1 MLENKST
8 MKRSSWKMK
17 QTMAGAAVLALSVAA
32 QVAFGGDVVGMV
44 TLKGTPKPEVPID
57 LGPSCGPLTTKK
69 YTTRHYVVGKDA
81 GLANVFVYLKKDGLK
96 APPAGDAQ
104 LLDQVECMYEPYVM
118 GVVTGQKFK
127 IRNSDALLHNVHAT
141 PKVNKEFNFGQP
153 VKGQVNEKSFDA
165 AEILVR
171 MKCDVHPWMFAYVGV
186 VDHPYFAVTD
196 ANGSFKVSGV
206 PDGKYTA
213 VAYHLKTHG
222 AASQGETAEIEV
234 KGGEVK
240 HDFTVTVP

>member
-1 MLENKST
+1 
-8 MKRSSWKMK
+8 MKTSW
-17 QTMAGAAVLALSVAA
+17 TGIVAVAA
-32 QVAFGGDVVGMV
+32 AFVAQAASGADVAGKV
-44 TLKGTPKPEVPID
+44 TLKGTAKPEVAID
-57 LGPSCGPLTTKK
+57 LGPSCGPIATKK
-69 YTTRHYVVGKDA
+69 YTTRHYVVGKDG

-96 APPAGDAQ
+96 AAPTGEPT
-104 LLDQVECMYEPYVM
+104 LLDQVECMYQPYVM

-127 IRNSDALLHNVHAT
+127 VRNSDTLMHNVHAT
-141 PKVNKEFNFGQP
+141 PKINKEFNFAQ
-153 VKGQVNEKSFDA
+153 VAKGRVDEKSFDA

-171 MKCDVHPWMFAYVGV
+171 MKCDVHPWMFAYIGV

-196 ANGSFKVSGV
+196 ANGGYKLSGV

-222 AASQGETAEIEV
+222 AASPGESAEIEV

-240 HDFTVTVP
+240 QDFTVTAP